1 MRTETPPG
9 ENFGLLSGA
18 EVRRNDMMTAG
29 DPSDVSSDDMMAA
42 PGNRSVL
49 AAILASIGGMAVM
62 VTFFLSVGSNGHDT
76 SSLLR
81 ASSAN
86 ILGDDSPSSLP
97 VLGTRNHLHHHK
109 KLQEEEA
116 KDDGEENGVDAAIA
130 MPNQRCE
137 WVVDLFTAKN
147 KGKDEEEL
155 KEQYAVQSA
164 DPNIFYRATANIFW
178 IDFVKNGWHDRITF
192 DTIGINARQFD
203 GTPLQRR
210 STWTWVTGDQHLSNF
225 GAWKNRAGEVVFSVN
240 DFDVSSS
247 TCMQGLMYVSERI
260 CVFFDSCRLVSLYFL
275 FV

>member
-18 EVRRNDMMTAG
+18 EVRRKDMMTARSS
-29 DPSDVSSDDMMAA
+29 DPSDVSPMAA

-49 AAILASIGGMAVM
+49 AAIVASIGGMAV
-62 VTFFLSVGSNGHDT
+62 VATFFLSVGSNDHDT

-109 KLQEEEA
+109 KLQEEEEGT
-116 KDDGEENGVDAAIA
+116 DDGEANGDNAANA
-130 MPNQRCE
+130 MPSQRCE

-178 IDFVKNGWHDRITF
+178 IDFVKNGWHDRIRF
-192 DTIGINARQFD
+192 DTIGIKARQFD

-225 GAWKNRAGEVVFSVN
+225 GAWMNRGDEVVFSVN

-247 TCMQGLMYVSERI
+247 TCV
-260 CVFFDSCRLVSLYFL
+260 CVRTTLHACVL
-275 FV
+275 

>member
-18 EVRRNDMMTAG
+18 EVRRKDMMTASSS
-29 DPSDVSSDDMMAA
+29 DPSVVSGDDMAA

-49 AAILASIGGMAVM
+49 AAILASIGGMAAM
-62 VTFFLSVGSNGHDT
+62 ATFFLSVGSNGHDA

-109 KLQEEEA
+109 KLQAEEEDT
-116 KDDGEENGVDAAIA
+116 DDGEENGADATNA

-178 IDFVKNGWHDRITF
+178 IDFVKNGWHDRIKF
-192 DTIGINARQFD
+192 DAIGIKARQFD

-225 GAWKNRAGEVVFSVN
+225 GAWKNRGGEVVFSVN

-247 TCMQGLMYVSERI
+247 N
-260 CVFFDSCRLVSLYFL
+260 CVCVRTTLHVCIL
-275 FV
+275 

>member
-1 MRTETPPG
+1 
-9 ENFGLLSGA
+9 
-18 EVRRNDMMTAG
+18 
-29 DPSDVSSDDMMAA
+29 
-42 PGNRSVL
+42 
-49 AAILASIGGMAVM
+49 
-62 VTFFLSVGSNGHDT
+62 
-76 SSLLR
+76 
-81 ASSAN
+81 
-86 ILGDDSPSSLP
+86 
-97 VLGTRNHLHHHK
+97 
-109 KLQEEEA
+109 
-116 KDDGEENGVDAAIA
+116 

>member
-1 MRTETPPG
+1 MRTEAPG

-18 EVRRNDMMTAG
+18 EVRRKDMMTASY
-29 DPSDVSSDDMMAA
+29 PSDVSGDDIMAA

-49 AAILASIGGMAVM
+49 AAILASICGMAVM
-62 VTFFLSVGSNGHDT
+62 ATLFLSVGSNGHDT

-97 VLGTRNHLHHHK
+97 VLGTRNHLHHRK

-116 KDDGEENGVDAAIA
+116 TDDGKENGTDAANA
-130 MPNQRCE
+130 MPSQRCE

-247 TCMQGLMYVSERI
+247 TCMQGLTYATERI
-260 CVFFDSCRLVSLYFL
+260 CVFFDLCRLVSLYFL